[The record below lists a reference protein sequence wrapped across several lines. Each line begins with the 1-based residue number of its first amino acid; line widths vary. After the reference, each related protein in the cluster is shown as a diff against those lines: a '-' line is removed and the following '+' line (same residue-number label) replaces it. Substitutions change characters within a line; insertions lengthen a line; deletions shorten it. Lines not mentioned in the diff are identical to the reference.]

1 MYHYMVVILFL
12 LFTTSCNDNSSEPS
26 SMEPKRLMP
35 ISSVQRLALVIG
47 NADYQ
52 FVPSLSN
59 SVHDAEDVAAAL
71 SNLNYEVI
79 VLTNASYKA
88 MLDAVQQFAERLA
101 RLGSVGLFYFS
112 GHGLQSGGSNYLVPV
127 DAKIKTEADIKP
139 LSLDANHV
147 LAKMNEAQSEVNVM
161 ILDACRDNPFDGSV
175 IKSMSGKG
183 LAQIVAPSGSFISFA
198 TAPMQ
203 PAWGGKENERNSI
216 YTKHLLAAMK
226 NQADV
231 SVSDVL
237 VTVRNQVMLET
248 QDADAQQVPW
258 DSSSLRHQFCFGE
271 CRSVDKQEVKLSL
284 EPVIPSP
291 PPVGDKVNFAAIFNF
306 FPFQELKRGK
316 FEKTVSFQKRVQKHH
331 ADRMQLFDESL
342 AKFNQAGRNGD
353 KRYQAGVVFLTDYDV
368 DKEIFYF
375 EIKKQAKWV
384 KQFFSDFPYEKRKQ
398 IRIAPEEA
406 EALWNAGKEKPFFII
421 VNRLNDRSIISNAI
435 VIGEKK
441 VWIFGFLIPEI
452 VVIPA
457 GSFRMGDIQG
467 DGDSDE
473 KPVHEVS
480 VGQFAMGK
488 YEVTFA
494 EYDQFAE
501 ATGREKPDDKGWGRG
516 NRPVINVSWH
526 DATAYAKWLSQ
537 QTGQTYRLPTEAE
550 WEYAAR
556 AGTETKYWWGNDI
569 GSNNTNC
576 YDDYCGESFKL
587 TTSPV
592 GSFSANSFGLYDTVG
607 NVWEWT
613 CSEYT
618 NEYNDKEKQCSTSAI
633 SFVLRGGS
641 WGNIPIYVRSASR
654 YRGGP
659 TDRYLNYGFRLV
671 RLLTL

>member
-1 MYHYMVVILFL
+1 MYRYMVVILFL
-12 LFTTSCNDNSSEPS
+12 LFTTSCNDNSSESP
-26 SMEPKRLMP
+26 SMEPKQLIA
-35 ISSVQRLALVIG
+35 ISSVKRLALVIG

-59 SVHDAEDVAAAL
+59 PVNDAKDVAAAL
-71 SNLNYEVI
+71 RSLNYEVI

-147 LAKMNEAQSEVNVM
+147 LAKMNEAHSEVNVM
-161 ILDACRDNPFDGSV
+161 ILDACRDNPFDKSV
-175 IKSMSGKG
+175 IKSMFGKG

-203 PAWGGKENERNSI
+203 PAWGGKEDERNSI

-237 VTVRNQVMLET
+237 VGVRNQVMLET
-248 QDADAQQVPW
+248 KDADVQQVPW

-271 CRSVDKQEVKLSL
+271 CRSVDKQEVKPSP

-406 EALWNAGKEKPFFII
+406 EALWNAGKEKPFFIQ
-421 VNRLNDRSIISNAI
+421 VKRSDDRSIISHAI

-441 VWIFGFLIPEI
+441 VWSFGLLKPEM
-452 VVIPA
+452 VRIPA
-457 GSFRMGDIQG
+457 GSFKMGDN
-467 DGDSDE
+467 
-473 KPVHEVS
+473 KVS
-480 VGQFAMGK
+480 IKSFYMGK

-494 EYDQFAE
+494 EYDLFAE
-501 ATGREKPDDKGWGRG
+501 ATGKAKPYDRGWGRG

-526 DATAYAKWLSQ
+526 DATAYAKWLSE

-556 AGTETKYWWGNDI
+556 AGTDTKYWWGNEI
-569 GSNNTNC
+569 GSNNANC
-576 YDDYCGESFKL
+576 YKDYCGDNFEY
-587 TTSPV
+587 TSDV
-592 GSFSANSFGLYDTVG
+592 GSFAANPFGLYDTAG

-618 NEYNDKEKQCSTSAI
+618 ENYNGKEKQCSTSAI
-633 SFVLRGGS
+633 RFVMRGGS
-641 WGNIPIYVRSASR
+641 WLSVPRFLRSAYRNR
-654 YRGGP
+654 YVP
-659 TDRYLNYGFRLV
+659 TNRSVNFGFRLA
-671 RLLTL
+671 RL